1 MVRTLHQDSSRDVR
15 RLLRRLEG
23 APLSDAQRHRA
34 AQVLRKLGAPLD
46 ALDLMERVLPEGPE
60 DWSLRFELNHS
71 LHRQPEAARCL
82 DKAVADNP
90 TNARLARRAI
100 EFRMAARDL
109 PRAMAMVDS
118 ALLHSPQDPHLL
130 FLRADLS
137 SRLRPE
143 TADSDIEQ
151 AWLAAPSHG
160 GPSWTAGHASGDTTA
175 WIRPWLT
182 DSRPTPKIPPRSLQP
197 EEWRCGEGKRRRPG
211 TGQIRPWLR
220 TLTTERVT
228 SFSAPPR

>member
-151 AWLAAPSHG
+151 AWLAAPFAW
-160 GPSWTAGHASGDTTA
+160 WT
-175 WIRPWLT
+175 IRPWLT